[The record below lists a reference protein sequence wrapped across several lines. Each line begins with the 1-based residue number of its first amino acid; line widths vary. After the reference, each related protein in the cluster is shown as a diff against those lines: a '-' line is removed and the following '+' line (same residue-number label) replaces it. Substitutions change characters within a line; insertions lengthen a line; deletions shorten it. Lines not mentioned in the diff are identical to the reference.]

1 MKLDDKRIQEK
12 NKRSK
17 KNYTDFRGAS
27 KKSEKTKNIMR

>member
-1 MKLDDKRIQEK
+1 MTKGFKNK

-27 KKSEKTKNIMR
+27 KKVKKLKTL

>member
-1 MKLDDKRIQEK
+1 MTKGFKKK